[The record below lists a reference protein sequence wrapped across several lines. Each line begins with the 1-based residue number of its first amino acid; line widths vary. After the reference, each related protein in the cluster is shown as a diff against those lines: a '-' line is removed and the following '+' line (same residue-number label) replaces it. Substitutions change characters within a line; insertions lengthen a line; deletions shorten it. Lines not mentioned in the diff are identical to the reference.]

1 MEFNRKNR
9 EKERKRRGLEA
20 NTPVNVERAVKN
32 IQLWTNE
39 VSIPSPLWISQ
50 SVELSIFRL
59 YRKKTV
65 LERIQWIAGLFKK
78 NDAFAFFSRALRR
91 TSSAR

>member
-9 EKERKRRGLEA
+9 EKERKRRGIEA

-39 VSIPSPLWISQ
+39 VSIPNPLWISQQ

-59 YRKKTV
+59 YRKKN
-65 LERIQWIAGLFKK
+65 R
-78 NDAFAFFSRALRR
+78 AFGFVFC
-91 TSSAR
+91 

>member
-9 EKERKRRGLEA
+9 EKERKRRGIEA

-39 VSIPSPLWISQ
+39 VSIPNPLWISQQ

-59 YRKKTV
+59 YRKKKRV
-65 LERIQWIAGLFKK
+65 FGFV
-78 NDAFAFFSRALRR
+78 FC
-91 TSSAR
+91 